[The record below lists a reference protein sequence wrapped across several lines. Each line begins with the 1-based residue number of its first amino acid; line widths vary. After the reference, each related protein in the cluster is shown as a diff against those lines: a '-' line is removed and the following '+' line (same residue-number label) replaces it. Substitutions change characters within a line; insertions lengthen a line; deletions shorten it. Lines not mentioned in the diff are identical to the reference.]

1 MNTANGKVRF
11 SKGSKHSS
19 YPVFFSAPHLSFI
32 LTLECPGTPRATRH
46 TTDAKMISII
56 DRAEKDTR
64 KRPYKVRKADITVV
78 KQKISTSVIGAMV
91 LALTYNDWKVPVVAP
106 KCMLD
111 NMECV
116 NTVLK
121 HNLEILVNMIK
132 KRTIMSNQGK
142 VRMELVNFN
151 RF

>member
-1 MNTANGKVRF
+1 
-11 SKGSKHSS
+11 
-19 YPVFFSAPHLSFI
+19 
-32 LTLECPGTPRATRH
+32 
-46 TTDAKMISII
+46 MISII